1 MEQLV
6 DLGHLHHNGLV
17 DGGVSVGT
25 GLDKDHTR
33 KLLHDLIKDFSIPV
47 QIVTDF
53 MVNRK
58 AIPGHGLHVPRNS
71 DHRHGERLDLGR
83 A

>member
-6 DLGHLHHNGLV
+6 DLGHLHHDGLV

-33 KLLHDLIKDFSIPV
+33 KLLHGLIKDFSIS
-47 QIVTDF
+47 I
-53 MVNRK
+53 
-58 AIPGHGLHVPRNS
+58 I
-71 DHRHGERLDLGR
+71 
-83 A
+83 